1 MMEFIPADLP
11 GIMVIQPRV
20 FEDER
25 GYFFEKF
32 RKNAFLKA
40 GLPGHFVQDNQ
51 SRSVRGVVRGLHYQ
65 LAPYSQA
72 KLVHVISGEIW
83 DVAVDLRQDSS
94 TFGKW
99 FGELLN
105 DKNHR
110 HMYIP
115 RGFAHGFA
123 VLSETAVVEYKCDQY
138 YHPASERGIFY
149 NDPALAIDWKLD
161 PTEVIISAKDKR
173 LPLFS
178 EAEMNFLV

>member
-1 MMEFIPADLP
+1 MEFIPADLP

-32 RKNAFLKA
+32 RENAFMKA

-83 DVAVDLRQDSS
+83 DVAVDLRRNSP

-110 HMYIP
+110 HIYIL

-123 VLSETAVVEYKCDQY
+123 VLSDTAVVEYKSDQY
-138 YHPASERGIFY
+138 YQQASERGIIY
-149 NDPALAIDWKLD
+149 N
-161 PTEVIISAKDKR
+161 
-173 LPLFS
+173 
-178 EAEMNFLV
+178 